1 MQRLRKIQILL
12 RLAELC
18 TPEQE
23 ARKRQYMDQIDG
35 LLRDDAD
42 DTSEQLQSD
51 SVMKFLAS
59 NIEEKMSGE
68 VLRPLLYTAYV
79 KFCFGQNIP
88 SLRKSDFFN
97 EIRSLGF
104 SERKRHDGRDY
115 FIGMQIR

>member
-1 MQRLRKIQILL
+1 MQRLKKIQILL

-23 ARKRQYMDQIDG
+23 VRKRQYMNQIDE
-35 LLRDDAD
+35 LLRDDSD

-51 SVMKFLAS
+51 SVIKFLACCT
-59 NIEEKMSGE
+59 EEKMSGE
-68 VLRPLLYTAYV
+68 VLRPLLYTVYE
-79 KFCFGQNIP
+79 KFCHNQNIP

-115 FIGMQIR
+115 FIGIQIK